1 MQSTQFKDLGR
12 SSDFFLANALLIF
25 RSFFVLK
32 IIADVICRNH
42 PQKMILKETIQWV
55 EALEAFMLNV
65 KMVPRQNRKVK
76 DRCSLICLHLQR
88 VC

>member
-42 PQKMILKETIQWV
+42 PKKMI
-55 EALEAFMLNV
+55 
-65 KMVPRQNRKVK
+65 
-76 DRCSLICLHLQR
+76 SLHTKGNNSTGRSFRSFHAEC
-88 VC
+88 